1 MLYRNYHNSY
11 FTDYYDKERWYKM
24 FGSKEDR
31 LRKLIR
37 KNRWG
42 KISKILETADSQTK
56 ILFASECGST
66 KNEKSLNYLIA
77 LLRDDDEKVQL
88 EAVKALGLL
97 GKDSAKT
104 HLLDILNNLPK
115 EKTELYNA
123 IRESISK
130 INEAIAETSKA
141 M

>member
-1 MLYRNYHNSY
+1 
-11 FTDYYDKERWYKM
+11 M

-31 LRKLIR
+31 LRRLIR

-56 ILFASECGST
+56 ILFASECGSS

-77 LLRDDDEKVQL
+77 LLRDEDEKVQL
-88 EAVKALGLL
+88 EAVKSLGLL
-97 GKDSAKT
+97 GKESAKT

-115 EKTELYNA
+115 EKTELNNA

-130 INEAIAETSKA
+130 INEAIAEEVKA
-141 M
+141 Q